1 MTPKFQN
8 RLAGMIVLVCLG
20 AIILPDLFD
29 GEKQRYQD
37 QGNFAA
43 IPLHAPLQNKHK
55 PVEPIK
61 APVQLDEKPL
71 LRQPV
76 ENRVDLAQKNRRP
89 QPEKT
94 TIAKTNTSA
103 KTSNSANV
111 VPKVSE
117 PAPADPVK
125 SGFNDSAWMIRLG
138 VFSQQDNATRLA
150 KTLRSQGY
158 PASTRPWPVSSGK
171 TLVLVQVGPDTSE
184 QKMRA
189 MLQEIHSNNKGLQG
203 QVMRFDPLK

>member
-37 QGNFAA
+37 NFAA
-43 IPLHAPLQNKHK
+43 IPLHASLQNERK

-61 APVQLDEKPL
+61 MPVQLDEKPL
-71 LRQPV
+71 LRLPV
-76 ENRVDLAQKNRRP
+76 ENRADLAQKSSVP
-89 QPEKT
+89 KAEKS
-94 TIAKTNTSA
+94 TIAKVNTAPKTNNAASA
-103 KTSNSANV
+103 A
-111 VPKVSE
+111 PAKVSE
-117 PAPADPVK
+117 PAQVEPVK
-125 SGFNDSAWMIRLG
+125 SGFKDSAWMIRLG